1 MSRCRPA
8 QISAALAV
16 LSLAAVTVSLA
27 SGAVPVPWAGLLS
40 GEDSIGSRVL
50 WQIRIPRTLFGFIC
64 GGALGICGAALQG
77 LFRNALAD
85 PALVGVSGGAALGAV
100 AGILLGG
107 IVPAFA
113 MWLLPGG
120 AFLGAV
126 GATGLVLSI
135 ASRIGSIEVSR
146 LLLAGI
152 AVNALAGAGIGW
164 MVYGATDSQLR
175 DFTFWSMGSLA
186 GIGWNALL
194 ISAPLI
200 ALSSAVLMMCSRS
213 LNALCLGEADAWL
226 LGAPIEKVK
235 LGVLGATALAVG
247 VGTSFSGMIAFI
259 GLIAPHLV
267 RFFCGA
273 DHRHLLPSS
282 FLTGGC
288 LLAVADIVA
297 RIARQPAEIP
307 VGVVVSSLGAPFF
320 VALLL
325 RRGGR
330 L

>member
-1 MSRCRPA
+1 MSRFRPRQVA
-8 QISAALAV
+8 AALGF
-16 LSLAAVTVSLA
+16 LSLASVTASLA
-27 SGAVPVPWAGLLS
+27 SGAVSIPWAALLS
-40 GEDSIGSRVL
+40 WEDSIGSRVL
-50 WQIRIPRTLFGFIC
+50 WQIRIPRTLFGFLC
-64 GGALGICGAALQG
+64 GGALGICGGALQG
-77 LFRNALAD
+77 LFRNPLAD

-107 IVPAFA
+107 ALPAFA
-113 MWLLPGG
+113 IWMLPAG
-120 AFLGAV
+120 AFLGAL
-126 GATGLVLSI
+126 GATAMVLAI
-135 ASRIGSIEVSR
+135 ASRIGSIDVSR

-164 MVYGATDSQLR
+164 MIYGASDSQLR

-186 GIGWNALL
+186 GADWNALL

-200 ALSSAVLMMCSRS
+200 AVSSGVLMAGSRT
-213 LNALCLGEADAWL
+213 LNALCLGEADSWL
-226 LGAPIEKVK
+226 MGAPVEQVK
-235 LGVLGATALAVG
+235 LGVLGATALSVG
-247 VGTSFSGMIAFI
+247 VGTAFSGMIAFI

-267 RFFCGA
+267 RFICGA
-273 DHRHLLPSS
+273 DHRHLLPFS

-288 LLAVADIVA
+288 LLAVADIVS
-297 RIARQPAEIP
+297 RVARQPAEIP

-325 RRGGR
+325 RKRGQ